1 MSPLTRLLAV
11 LVFPLAL
18 AVLTS
23 ASDWHIIDLP
33 ARPFNI
39 TENQGVLWV
48 CGVDEFIAKSTDG
61 GKTWMTQHQQKDG
74 GILLNIAFSSPKFG
88 YATGLGGTL
97 LFTRDSGGSWSR
109 TPGPDPVIYAA
120 SFSDDKHG
128 LVHARH
134 NVFVTVDGGQSW
146 KPIKIAPDPDEDRP
160 FTYVL
165 SLHALDTQHMLVVM
179 SEGNSGVYHSKY
191 LITNDGGL
199 NWKWL
204 DIPSTG
210 SIAIVTKAGEYWFSG
225 HEVIEKDKPGGGYG
239 VPLIMHSQDGEKWTH
254 LPRWSQKEFSTCN
267 PQGCLYWNGAGVRIP
282 PADPP
287 AFWAF
292 PTEKSLSAKWAVA
305 QGSICTVS
313 TDLKCAAVAEINTMP
328 PYTEASTHVPGPIA
342 PPPLDAPVREGLQC
356 LFCDYDHV
364 LVTQNYQGLAEL
376 DLKFHIGANG
386 LVQKVEVLKSP
397 SGEVTDKILPAL
409 NSWIFMPY
417 LKNGIATPVVTNIK
431 LRVQIIKSR

>member
-1 MSPLTRLLAV
+1 
-11 LVFPLAL
+11 
-18 AVLTS
+18 
-23 ASDWHIIDLP
+23 
-33 ARPFNI
+33 
-39 TENQGVLWV
+39 
-48 CGVDEFIAKSTDG
+48 
-61 GKTWMTQHQQKDG
+61 
-74 GILLNIAFSSPKFG
+74 
-88 YATGLGGTL
+88 
-97 LFTRDSGGSWSR
+97 
-109 TPGPDPVIYAA
+109 
-120 SFSDDKHG
+120 
-128 LVHARH
+128 VHAPH